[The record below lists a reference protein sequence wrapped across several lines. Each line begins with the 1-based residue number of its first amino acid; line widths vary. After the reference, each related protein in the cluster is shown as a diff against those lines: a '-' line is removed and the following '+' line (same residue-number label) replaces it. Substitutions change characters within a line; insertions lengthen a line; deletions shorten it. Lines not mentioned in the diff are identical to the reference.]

1 MSTAPSVLKAPEVA
15 EVIDRAAE
23 PGQARLV
30 LTRLLDAHPELTDR
44 LAGDRLF
51 ASALVALADASRSLS
66 EAVIADAGLLAPL
79 DDPDSLAV
87 ECPHDRYTTRARQAV
102 EDDDADPGRGLR
114 RWKRQQLLR
123 IAVRDLLGL
132 ADLPVVGRELASL
145 AEGCLGAALGLARG
159 GTSADVRIAV
169 IGMGKLGG
177 RELNYSSDVDVLFVH
192 EGDSAA
198 AERVAR
204 ALLTVMA
211 RPTPH
216 GIVFRTDADLR
227 PEGRAGPLSRSLD
240 AYRAYW
246 EKWASTWEFQALIK
260 ARPVAGDAALGQAFS
275 DAAQPHVWPE
285 RLDPDAIREVRV
297 MKARAEEE
305 VSKRGL
311 SDREI
316 KRGRGGLRDIEFA
329 VQLLQLVH
337 GRHDPGIRSPNTLEA
352 LDQLG
357 QAGYVDTTQVRT
369 LDAAYRF
376 LRTVEHRLQLVDEA
390 QVHALPS
397 DTAGRTRLARVL
409 GYRDAG
415 SATALEQFEAAHR
428 RQQAQVRSIHEKLF
442 FRPLLEAIAGTGP
455 LSQEAAEERLTAFGF
470 RDVAQTRAALAELT
484 TGLSRRSQLMGQLF
498 PLLLEWLSET
508 PDPDMGLLQ
517 LRRLAE
523 GRARSGALA
532 VAFREAPGAAER
544 VCRLLGSSRLV
555 GDALRRHPEFVPSL
569 ADDEFLV
576 RSKDRDELVEE
587 ALGTL
592 AWRTGVEERR
602 EGLRRFKRRELLRIA
617 CRDLLGSASVED
629 VGGDLASLADAAVE
643 ATLRELAPSVP
654 FAVIGMG
661 RLGSRELSY
670 ASDIDVLFVY
680 DGSGAADFDVAERT
694 ATRIISGIGATTAEG
709 QTFRIDANL
718 RPEGKQG
725 PLARSLEGY
734 RTYYDNWA
742 LTWEFQSL
750 LKARPVAG
758 DMALAER
765 FCAMVEPYV
774 YRDPFPLES
783 IREVRRM
790 KARIERERIPPG
802 EDPQFHLKLGRGSLS
817 DVEWTVQLLQLMH
830 GATDPQLRATSTVDG
845 LSRLAER
852 GHLARSDVEALEQ
865 AYRFCERARNLRYL
879 LTGAPGDS
887 LPTDGAEAARLARL
901 MGYTHQPVT
910 SLRDDY
916 RRLTRQ
922 ARRVM
927 ERVFYGQS

>member
-1 MSTAPSVLKAPEVA
+1 MSTGLPVLKAPEVV
-15 EVIDRAAE
+15 EVIDRAAA
-23 PGQARLV
+23 PRQARLT
-30 LTRLLDAHPELTDR
+30 LTRLLDAHPELADR
-44 LAGDRLF
+44 LASDRLF
-51 ASALVALADASRSLS
+51 VSALVALSGASRSLS
-66 EAVIADAGLLAPL
+66 EAVIADVDLLAPL
-79 DDPDSLAV
+79 DDPDSLAA
-87 ECPHDRYTTRARQAV
+87 ECPHEQYTTRARQAV
-102 EDDDADPGRGLR
+102 EDDAADPGRGLR

-132 ADLPVVGRELASL
+132 SDLPVVGRELASL
-145 AEGCLGAALGLARG
+145 AEGCLQAAVGLAKAAVG
-159 GTSADVRIAV
+159 DSGRIAV

-192 EGDSAA
+192 DGTSAA

-204 ALLTVMA
+204 HVLTTMA
-211 RPTPH
+211 RPTPY

-227 PEGRAGPLSRSLD
+227 PEGRAGPLSRSLE
-240 AYRAYW
+240 AYKAYW
-246 EKWASTWEFQALIK
+246 EKWASNWEFQALIK
-260 ARPVAGDAALGQAFS
+260 ARPVAGDAELGAAFME
-275 DAAQPHVWPE
+275 AAHPHVWPD
-285 RLDPDAIREVRV
+285 RLDPDAVREVRA

-311 SDREI
+311 TEREI
-316 KRGRGGLRDIEFA
+316 KKGRGGLRDIEFA

-390 QVHALPS
+390 QVHSLPS
-397 DTAGRTRLARVL
+397 DVAQRNQLARVL
-409 GYRDAG
+409 GYRDEG
-415 SATALEQFEAAHR
+415 PATALEQFEAAHR

-455 LSQEAAEERLTAFGF
+455 MSLEAAEERLVAFGF
-470 RDVAQTRAALAELT
+470 QDVDTTRAALAELT
-484 TGLSRRSQLMGQLF
+484 TGLSRRSQLMSQLF
-498 PLLLEWLSET
+498 PLLLEWLSDT

-569 ADDEFLV
+569 EDDEFLA
-576 RSKDRDELVEE
+576 RAKSHDELIEE
-587 ALGTL
+587 GLGTL
-592 AWRTGVEERR
+592 AWRAGAEERQ

-617 CRDLLGSASVED
+617 ARDLLGFASGEVIGEE
-629 VGGDLASLADAAVE
+629 LAGLADAAVE
-643 ATLRELAPSVP
+643 ATLRDLAPSVP
-654 FAVIGMG
+654 FAVIGVG
-661 RLGSRELSY
+661 RLGGRELSY

-680 DGSGAADFDVAERT
+680 DGSGAEDFDVAEKT

-709 QTFRIDANL
+709 QTFRIDPNL
-718 RPEGKQG
+718 RPEGKKG
-725 PLARSLEGY
+725 LLARSLDGY
-734 RTYYDNWA
+734 RTYYDDSA

-758 DMALAER
+758 DMEVAQR

-774 YRDPFPLES
+774 FQDPFPADS

-817 DVEWTVQLLQLMH
+817 DVEWTVQLLQLIH
-830 GATDPQLRATSTVDG
+830 GAADPELRTTSTVAG
-845 LSRLAER
+845 LRRLAER
-852 GHLARSDVEALEQ
+852 GHLTRRDAGSLEA

-879 LTGAPGDS
+879 LTGTPGDS
-887 LPTDGAEAARLARL
+887 LPTDGAEAKRLARL
-901 MGYTHQPVT
+901 MGYTRQPVT
-910 SLRDDY
+910 ELREQY
-916 RRLTRQ
+916 RRLTR
-922 ARRVM
+922 RSRSVV
-927 ERVFYGQS
+927 ERVFYGQG

>member
-1 MSTAPSVLKAPEVA
+1 MACVLKVPEVA

-23 PGQARLV
+23 PGQARLY
-30 LTRLLDAHPELTDR
+30 LTRLLDTHPDLADR
-44 LAGDRLF
+44 LTSDRLF
-51 ASALVALADASRSLS
+51 ASALVALSDASRSLS
-66 EAVIADAGLLAPL
+66 EAVIADVGLLAPL
-79 DDPDSLAV
+79 DDPEGLAA
-87 ECPHDRYTTRARQAV
+87 EYPQDRYRAWARQAV
-102 EDDDADPGRGLR
+102 EDDGEDPGRGLR
-114 RWKRQQLLR
+114 RWKRRQLLR

-132 ADLPVVGRELASL
+132 AELPAVGRELAAL
-145 AEGCLGAALGLARG
+145 AEGCLQAALGVAEARAG
-159 GTSADVRIAV
+159 GGGLRVAV

-192 EGDSAA
+192 EGSSRP

-204 ALLTVMA
+204 ALLTTMA
-211 RPTPH
+211 QPTPY
-216 GIVFRTDADLR
+216 GIVFRTDANLR
-227 PEGRAGPLSRSLD
+227 PEGRAGPLSRSLE

-246 EKWASTWEFQALIK
+246 DKWASTWEYQALIK
-260 ARPVAGDAALGQAFS
+260 ARPVAGDAELGRAFLE
-275 DAAQPHVWPE
+275 AAHPHVWPE
-285 RLDPDAIREVRV
+285 RLDPDAIREIRM

-311 SDREI
+311 TEREI

-352 LDQLG
+352 LEELG
-357 QAGYVDTTQVRT
+357 QAGYVDITQVRT

-376 LRTVEHRLQLVDEA
+376 LRTVEHRLQLAEEG
-390 QVHALPS
+390 QVHSLPS
-397 DTAGRTRLARVL
+397 DTAGRTHLARVL
-409 GYRDAG
+409 GYRDEG
-415 SATALEQFEAAHR
+415 SSTALARFEATHR
-428 RQQAQVRSIHEKLF
+428 RHQSQVRSIHEKLF

-455 LSQEAAEERLTAFGF
+455 LSPQAVEDRLAAFGF
-470 RDVAQTRAALAELT
+470 LDVAHTRAALAELT
-484 TGLSRRSQLMGQLF
+484 TGLSRRSQLMTQLF

-523 GRARSGALA
+523 GRARSGALS

-555 GDALRRHPEFVPSL
+555 GDALRRHPEFVPFL
-569 ADDEFLV
+569 ADNEFLA
-576 RSKDRDELVEE
+576 RSKSREELVEE

-592 AWRTGVEERR
+592 AWRTGTVERQ
-602 EGLRRFKRRELLRIA
+602 EGVRRFKRRELLRIA
-617 CRDLLGSASVED
+617 SRDLLGFAPVE
-629 VGGDLASLADAAVE
+629 VIAADLANLADACVE
-643 ATLRELAPSVP
+643 ATLRDLAPTVP
-654 FAVIGMG
+654 FAVIGVG
-661 RLGSRELSY
+661 RLGGKELSY

-680 DGSGAADFDVAERT
+680 DGSGAADFDTAERT

-725 PLARSLEGY
+725 PLARSLDGY
-734 RTYYDNWA
+734 RTYYEKWA
-742 LTWEFQSL
+742 HTWEFQSL

-758 DMALAER
+758 DQTLAER
-765 FCAMVEPYV
+765 FCTMVEPFV
-774 YRDPFPLES
+774 YREPFPPEA

-817 DVEWTVQLLQLMH
+817 DVEWTVQLLQLIH
-830 GATDPQLRATSTVDG
+830 GATDPEIRTSSTVDG
-845 LSRLAER
+845 LARLVER
-852 GHLARSDVEALEQ
+852 GHLDPADAEALEL

-887 LPTDGAEAARLARL
+887 LPTDGAEAERLARL
-901 MGYTHQPVT
+901 MGYTHRPVT
-910 SLRDDY
+910 HLRDDY
-916 RRLTRQ
+916 RRLTRR
-922 ARRVM
+922 ARAVV
-927 ERVFYGQS
+927 ERIFYGQPG

>member
-1 MSTAPSVLKAPEVA
+1 MACVLKVPEVA

-23 PGQARLV
+23 PGQARLY
-30 LTRLLDAHPELTDR
+30 LTRLLDTHPGLAER
-44 LAGDRLF
+44 LASDRPF
-51 ASALVALADASRSLS
+51 TSALVALSDASRSLS
-66 EAVIADAGLLAPL
+66 EAVIADVGLLVPL
-79 DDPDSLAV
+79 DDPEGLAA
-87 ECPHDRYTTRARQAV
+87 EYPQDRYSAWARQAV
-102 EDDDADPGRGLR
+102 EDDGEDPGRGLR

-132 ADLPVVGRELASL
+132 AELPAVGRELASL
-145 AEGCLGAALGLARG
+145 AEGCLQAALGVAEARAG
-159 GTSADVRIAV
+159 GGGLRVAV

-192 EGDSAA
+192 EGSSRP

-204 ALLTVMA
+204 ALLTTMA
-211 RPTPH
+211 QPTPY

-227 PEGRAGPLSRSLD
+227 PEGRAGPLSRSLE
-240 AYRAYW
+240 AFRAYW
-246 EKWASTWEFQALIK
+246 DKWAATWEYQALIK
-260 ARPVAGDAALGQAFS
+260 ARPVAGDAELGRAFLE
-275 DAAQPHVWPE
+275 AAHPHVWPE
-285 RLDPDAIREVRV
+285 RLDPDAVREIRM

-311 SDREI
+311 TEREI

-352 LDQLG
+352 LQELG
-357 QAGYVDTTQVRT
+357 QAGYVDITQVRT

-376 LRTVEHRLQLVDEA
+376 LRTVEHRLQLAEEG
-390 QVHALPS
+390 QVHSLPS
-397 DTAGRTRLARVL
+397 DTAGRTHLARVL
-409 GYRDAG
+409 GYRDEG
-415 SATALEQFEAAHR
+415 SSTALARFEATHR
-428 RQQAQVRSIHEKLF
+428 RHQSQVRSIHEKLF

-455 LSQEAAEERLTAFGF
+455 LSPQAVEDRLAAFGF
-470 RDVAQTRAALAELT
+470 LDVAHTRAALAELT
-484 TGLSRRSQLMGQLF
+484 TGLSRRSQLMAQLF

-555 GDALRRHPEFVPSL
+555 GDALRRHPEFVPFL
-569 ADDEFLV
+569 ADNEFLA
-576 RSKDRDELVEE
+576 RSKSREELVEE

-592 AWRTGVEERR
+592 AWRTGTAERQ

-617 CRDLLGSASVED
+617 SRDLLGFASVKEIAA
-629 VGGDLASLADAAVE
+629 DLANLADACVE
-643 ATLRELAPSVP
+643 ATLRDLAPTVP
-654 FAVIGMG
+654 FAVIGVG
-661 RLGSRELSY
+661 RLGGQELSY

-680 DGSGAADFDVAERT
+680 DGSGAANFDVAEKT

-709 QTFRIDANL
+709 HTFRIDANL

-725 PLARSLEGY
+725 PLARSLHGY
-734 RTYYDNWA
+734 RTYYEKWA

-758 DMALAER
+758 DLALAER
-765 FCAMVEPYV
+765 FCTMVEPFV
-774 YRDPFPLES
+774 YREPFPPDA

-817 DVEWTVQLLQLMH
+817 DVEWTVQLLQLIH
-830 GATDPQLRATSTVDG
+830 GATDPELRTSSTVDG
-845 LSRLAER
+845 LARLAER
-852 GHLARSDVEALEQ
+852 GHLDPADAEALEL

-887 LPTDGAEAARLARL
+887 LPTDGAEAERLARL
-901 MGYTHQPVT
+901 MGYTHRPVT
-910 SLRDDY
+910 HLRDDY
-916 RRLTRQ
+916 RRLTRR
-922 ARRVM
+922 ARAVV
-927 ERVFYGQS
+927 ERVFYGQPG